1 MVSPPP
7 LRLSSSDLLSSAAF
21 IYEETSLFDAVDSLL
36 IVIDGKTKELLL
48 WLLLLL
54 HLNISECWP
63 GETFN
68 SKCPVVLN
76 GSNLDIVSIMAFGLV
91 LQFV

>member
-1 MVSPPP
+1 MK
-7 LRLSSSDLLSSAAF
+7 LSLTCVASVYGVL
-21 IYEETSLFDAVDSLL
+21 DSLL

-54 HLNISECWP
+54 HLNISEWP